1 MRPYAVPTASS
12 AMLLASLLACGA
24 EKEPAS
30 RPAIRPR
37 AVTAVAHAKPV
48 DVDELDSLIRAQARQ
63 LDVVGLSV
71 GVVQDGKV
79 VLARG
84 YGVRSLQ
91 SRDSVTPQ
99 TMFAVGSVTKQF
111 TCGAILLLARSR
123 S

>member
-1 MRPYAVPTASS
+1 MRSYAVPTVSS

-30 RPAIRPR
+30 RPAIRSR
-37 AVTAVAHAKPV
+37 AVTTIAHAKAI

-63 LDVVGLSV
+63 LNVVGLSV

-84 YGVRSLQ
+84 YGVRSLDLG
-91 SRDSVTPQ
+91 DSVTPE
-99 TMFAVGSVTKQF
+99 TMFAV
-111 TCGAILLLARSR
+111 ARR
-123 S
+123 